1 VNRRQS
7 ATPVFLPHRS
17 GYQCSCQ
24 SFEEGG
30 LDAESLGPSIN
41 NEDSMKYRTMKRL
54 DTYGFWGVVT
64 ALVCFL
70 WWLFTRLS

>member
-1 VNRRQS
+1 V
-7 ATPVFLPHRS
+7 
-17 GYQCSCQ
+17 
-24 SFEEGG
+24 G

-41 NEDSMKYRTMKRL
+41 NEGCMKHGTTKWL

-70 WWLFTRLS
+70 GWVFTRLG